1 MSLKKDIREDRL
13 KMIKMTRT
21 KEHITKEH
29 IEEGKRLVDNE
40 LGFDNK
46 IEEVYPG
53 TKEKLVNY
61 MADIADIKMQAI
73 YELEKIK
80 RYIRG
85 LEELG
90 AIKKGSF
97 NKYLK
102 IVDETVSKTV
112 AKKLDNNEEL
122 FSENFKGD
130 IVKINMDLE
139 EEEFKKDIE
148 NQIKEF
154 DMPEEVKKAMLEEI
168 MSMKEKYDKEK
179 KLNLRKLKKH
189 KIM

>member
-1 MSLKKDIREDRL
+1 MV
-13 KMIKMTRT
+13 KMTR
-21 KEHITKEH
+21 TKEH

-90 AIKKGSF
+90 AIKKGAF

-102 IVDETVSKTV
+102 IVDETVFKTV

-122 FSENFKGD
+122 FSENFKRD
-130 IVKINMDLE
+130 TVKVNMDLE

-168 MSMKEKYDKEK
+168 MSMKEKHDLDKETESEEVK
-179 KLNLRKLKKH
+179 ETKDNVVVVEENNEDGN
-189 KIM
+189 I

>member
-1 MSLKKDIREDRL
+1 MV
-13 KMIKMTRT
+13 KMTRT
-21 KEHITKEH
+21 KEHIED
-29 IEEGKRLVDNE
+29 GQRLVDNE

-61 MADIADIKMQAI
+61 MADIADIKLQAI

-90 AIKKGSF
+90 AIKKGGL

-102 IVDETVSKTV
+102 IVDESVSELVKQ
-112 AKKLDNNEEL
+112 KLDNNEEL
-122 FSENFKGD
+122 YSTVN
-130 IVKINMDLE
+130 
-139 EEEFKKDIE
+139 KKDTLKVNIDLD
-148 NQIKEF
+148 KEELKKDVEKQLKEI

-168 MSMKEKYDKEK
+168 MSMKDKHDLDKEK
-179 KLNLRKLKKH
+179 ESEEVKDTQDNVVEENNEDGN
-189 KIM
+189 I

>member
-1 MSLKKDIREDRL
+1 
-13 KMIKMTRT
+13 MIKMTRT

>member
-1 MSLKKDIREDRL
+1 MV
-13 KMIKMTRT
+13 KMTR
-21 KEHITKEH
+21 TKEH

-61 MADIADIKMQAI
+61 MADIADIKLQAI

-90 AIKKGSF
+90 AIKKGGL

-102 IVDETVSKTV
+102 IVDESVSELVKQ
-112 AKKLDNNEEL
+112 KLDNNEEL
-122 FSENFKGD
+122 YSTVN
-130 IVKINMDLE
+130 
-139 EEEFKKDIE
+139 KKDTLKVNIDLD
-148 NQIKEF
+148 KEELKKDVEKQLKEI

-168 MSMKEKYDKEK
+168 MSMKDKHDLDKEK
-179 KLNLRKLKKH
+179 ESEEVKDTQDNVVEENNEDGN
-189 KIM
+189 I

>member
-1 MSLKKDIREDRL
+1 
-13 KMIKMTRT
+13 MIKMTRT
-21 KEHITKEH
+21 KEHI
-29 IEEGKRLVDNE
+29 EEGKRLLDNE
-40 LGFDNK
+40 FGFDNK

-90 AIKKGSF
+90 AIKKGAF

-102 IVDETVSKTV
+102 IVDESVFKTV
-112 AKKLDNNEEL
+112 AKKLDTNEEL
-122 FSENFKGD
+122 FSENLKRD
-130 IVKINMDLE
+130 TVKINMDLE

-154 DMPEEVKKAMLEEI
+154 DMPEEVKKTMLEEI
-168 MSMKEKYDKEK
+168 MLMKEKHDKEK
-179 KLNLRKLKKH
+179 ETKSEEVKETQDNVVVVEENNEDGN
-189 KIM
+189 I